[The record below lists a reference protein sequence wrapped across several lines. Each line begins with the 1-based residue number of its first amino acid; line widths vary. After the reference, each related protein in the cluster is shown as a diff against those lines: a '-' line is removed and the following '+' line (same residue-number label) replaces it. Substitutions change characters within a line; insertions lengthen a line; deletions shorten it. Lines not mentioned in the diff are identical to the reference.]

1 MSRHGLFLRTFMTAL
16 GPLPPAGAM
25 LAQQVPSAPSCSELR
40 DGAPPAPTVTAT
52 PRQEYLKDGRTLIQD
67 IFLSS
72 PDGTRIR
79 AFVIRPYKPAGDS
92 GGAAFFLHCLVG
104 PPANARA

>member
-52 PRQEYLKDGRTLIQD
+52 PRQEHLKDGRTLIQH

-72 PDGTRIR
+72 PAGTRIR
-79 AFVIRPYKPAGDS
+79 AFAIRPYQPP
-92 GGAAFFLHCLVG
+92 GASPPTPSLLHSL
-104 PPANARA
+104 P